1 MSNWGGAEDF
11 DLLGNLGG
19 TLGIIDPNKGN
30 RSLAAMTEGQATANN
45 QLDTDTTEQFGM
57 LSDAMTGRSMGANL
71 NAFDQSVANAQ
82 NETNRAGALA
92 EQQANAGRSDNVQSY
107 MNPQMEMMLNQTLQ
121 KVQGGAGSA
130 LQSSAATKAGA
141 NAVAMR
147 AGDLWQQAFNNAMG
161 DSQNNLNVANR
172 VQGNAMQNAS
182 LAEMQ
187 LQADNAPAEDYLQLA
202 NDRAMQ
208 RYAGNIALTQAQAQN
223 AGRDQSLL
231 GSLLGGS

>member
-1 MSNWGGAEDF
+1 MMSWGGAEDIN
-11 DLLGNLGG
+11 LLGNVGGALGV
-19 TLGIIDPNKGN
+19 IDPSKGK
-30 RSLAAMTEGQATANN
+30 RSLAAMTEGQATANK

-57 LSDAMTGRSMGANL
+57 LSDAMAGRSMGANL

-82 NETNRAGALA
+82 NKMNRAGTLA

-141 NAVAMR
+141 NAVATK

-161 DSQNNLNVANR
+161 DAQNNLNVATNYG
-172 VQGNAMQNAS
+172 QSAAQNAN
-182 LAEMQ
+182 LAGQ
-187 LQADNAPAEDYLQLA
+187 TLAANNQPAEDYLSLK
-202 NDRAMQ
+202 NDVAMQ
-208 RYAGNIALTQAQAQN
+208 RYAGNIGLTQMDATN
-223 AGRDQSLL
+223 AAKDQSIIGSFL
-231 GSLLGGS
+231 G

>member
-1 MSNWGGAEDF
+1 MTNWGGAEDIN
-11 DLLGNLGG
+11 LLGNLGG

-30 RSLAAMTEGQATANN
+30 RSLAAMAEGQATANN

-57 LSDAMTGRSMGANL
+57 LSDAMAGRSMGANL

-121 KVQGGAGSA
+121 KVQGGTGSA

-141 NAVAMR
+141 NAVATR

-182 LAEMQ
+182 LAGMQ
-187 LQADNAPAEDYLQLA
+187 LQADNAPAEDYLQLG

>member
-1 MSNWGGAEDF
+1 
-11 DLLGNLGG
+11 
-19 TLGIIDPNKGN
+19 
-30 RSLAAMTEGQATANN
+30 
-45 QLDTDTTEQFGM
+45 
-57 LSDAMTGRSMGANL
+57 
-71 NAFDQSVANAQ
+71 
-82 NETNRAGALA
+82 
-92 EQQANAGRSDNVQSY
+92 

-141 NAVAMR
+141 NAVATR

-182 LAEMQ
+182 LAGMQ

>member
-1 MSNWGGAEDF
+1 MSLKMDI
-11 DLLGNLGG
+11 LSLGG
-19 TLGIIDPNKGN
+19 TAFDPYKSD
-30 RSLAAMTEGQATANN
+30 RATAAAHAGQQNAN
-45 QLDTDTTEQFGM
+45 TQLDADTAQQFGM
-57 LSDAMTGRSMGANL
+57 LSDAM
-71 NAFDQSVANAQ
+71 
-82 NETNRAGALA
+82 
-92 EQQANAGRSDNVQSY
+92 AGRSLGQNLGAYNTSMDAAQGKTNQAGDLAWQQQNAGSADNVQSY

-141 NAVAMR
+141 NAVATR

-161 DSQNNLNVANR
+161 DSQNNLNVANL
-172 VQGNAMQNAS
+172 VQGNAMQNAG
-182 LAEMQ
+182 LAGMQ

>member
-1 MSNWGGAEDF
+1 MMTWGGSEDANV
-11 DLLGNLGG
+11 LGNLGAM
-19 TLGIIDPNKGN
+19 LGITDPNKGN
-30 RSLAAMTEGQATANN
+30 RSLAAMKEGQAAANS
-45 QLDTDTTEQFGM
+45 QLDADTTEQFGM

-71 NAFDQSVANAQ
+71 DAFDQSVADAQ
-82 NETNRAGALA
+82 NKTNRAGTLA

-141 NAVAMR
+141 NAVATK

-161 DSQNNLNVANR
+161 DSQNNLNVANS

-182 LAEMQ
+182 LAGMQ

-208 RYAGNIALTQAQAQN
+208 RYAGNIALTQAQAQE
-223 AGRDQSLL
+223 AGRDRSLL

>member
-1 MSNWGGAEDF
+1 MMTWGGSEDANV
-11 DLLGNLGG
+11 LGNLGG
-19 TLGIIDPNKGN
+19 MLGATDPNKGN
-30 RSLAAMTEGQATANN
+30 RALTAMKEGQAAANN
-45 QLDTDTTEQFGM
+45 QLDADTTEQFGM

-71 NAFDQSVANAQ
+71 DAFDQSVADAQ
-82 NETNRAGALA
+82 NKTNRAGTLA

-141 NAVAMR
+141 NAVATK
-147 AGDLWQQAFNNAMG
+147 AGDLWQQAFNNAIS
-161 DSQNNLNVANR
+161 DSQNNLNVANS
-172 VQGNAMQNAS
+172 VQGNAIQNAS
-182 LAEMQ
+182 LAGMQ

-208 RYAGNIALTQAQAQN
+208 RYAGNIALTQAQGHEV
-223 AGRDQSLL
+223 GRDQSVF